1 LSSLSSA
8 YLPISDG
15 SSRIKTGFPGLRLN
29 STGRSILTVVQTM
42 GSSATTVVQ
51 EARDITAGKRE
62 QTKEEFTNAINAV
75 RFFTEPKVSVYQ

>member
-1 LSSLSSA
+1 
-8 YLPISDG
+8 
-15 SSRIKTGFPGLRLN
+15 
-29 STGRSILTVVQTM
+29 M

-75 RFFTEPKVSVYQ
+75 RYFTEPKVSVYQKGANTAVHTDAAR